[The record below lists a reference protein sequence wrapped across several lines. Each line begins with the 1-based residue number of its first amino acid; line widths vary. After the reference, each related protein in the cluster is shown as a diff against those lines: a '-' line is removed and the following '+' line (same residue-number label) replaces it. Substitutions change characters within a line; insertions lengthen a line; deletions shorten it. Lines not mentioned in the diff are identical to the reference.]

1 LRWGHFGILGHLFAL
16 ARPPRVTPTF
26 PMLGHNDARSD
37 MDATAPPAADENDL
51 DAPGLPDR
59 LLRKAETAVLG
70 RTSRILC
77 VVERCTDEHNYSAVL
92 RTAEALGVQH
102 VWLVDPVVREA
113 DGGLGGGDTPEDL
126 PGDDGAKRATKGRG
140 RGRKRGAH
148 GSDWR
153 EAHKLFARRAQEFTS
168 IREFP
173 DAASC
178 VAALKA
184 DGRTIWATDLSQHAV
199 PLTEPALRAATGVS
213 PDESVVP
220 SKLAIVF
227 GTESVGCTETIFEAC
242 DLRVYLPLRGFA
254 DSLNLSVA
262 AALVMNELFHLCPE
276 AVGATAP
283 EERTELREKWFTQLC
298 AARALTGSEEK
309 RRAKIEHTLAAR
321 RRLKGGS
328 EDETTIDAKQKRDV
342 PQDTS
347 KDADDP
353 DGVGD
358 KNKAADAE
366 STESLARELEALL
379 EKRASAARAAAAP
392 YIANPPKPLRDM
404 RRSDEHREAFV
415 GRKTR
420 MRNAEHWAGMPAVG
434 VTGSEPGA
442 S

>member
-1 LRWGHFGILGHLFAL
+1 
-16 ARPPRVTPTF
+16 
-26 PMLGHNDARSD
+26 
-37 MDATAPPAADENDL
+37 
-51 DAPGLPDR
+51 
-59 LLRKAETAVLG
+59 
-70 RTSRILC
+70 
-77 VVERCTDEHNYSAVL
+77 
-92 RTAEALGVQH
+92 
-102 VWLVDPVVREA
+102 
-113 DGGLGGGDTPEDL
+113 
-126 PGDDGAKRATKGRG
+126 
-140 RGRKRGAH
+140 
-148 GSDWR
+148 
-153 EAHKLFARRAQEFTS
+153 
-168 IREFP
+168 
-173 DAASC
+173 
-178 VAALKA
+178 
-184 DGRTIWATDLSQHAV
+184 
-199 PLTEPALRAATGVS
+199 
-213 PDESVVP
+213 
-220 SKLAIVF
+220 
-227 GTESVGCTETIFEAC
+227 VGCTETIFEAC

-276 AVGATAP
+276 AVGAMKT

-321 RRLKGGS
+321 RLKKGGS

-347 KDADDP
+347 KGTSKDP

-358 KNKAADAE
+358 ANKRADAE

-379 EKRASAARAAAAP
+379 EKRASFARAAAAP

>member
-1 LRWGHFGILGHLFAL
+1 MG
-16 ARPPRVTPTF
+16 
-26 PMLGHNDARSD
+26 
-37 MDATAPPAADENDL
+37 ATAPTATDEDDL

-113 DGGLGGGDTPEDL
+113 DGGLDACGATPEDP
-126 PGDDGAKRATKGRG
+126 PGADATRRATKGGG

-153 EAHKLFARRAQEFTS
+153 EAHKLFARRAQEFTT

-184 DGRTIWATDLSQHAV
+184 DGRTIWATDLSQRAV
-199 PLTEPALRAATGVS
+199 PLTEPALRAATGAS
-213 PDESVVP
+213 PRESVVP
-220 SKLAIVF
+220 KRLAVVF
-227 GTESVGCTETIFEAC
+227 GTESVGCTETIFAAA

-262 AALVMNELFHLCPE
+262 AALVMQELFHLCPE

-283 EERTELREKWFTQLC
+283 EERVALRTKWFTQL
-298 AARALTGSEEK
+298 AAGRALTGSEEK
-309 RRAKIEHTLAAR
+309 RRAKLTQKLNAAR
-321 RRLKGGS
+321 RRATERGT
-328 EDETTIDAKQKRDV
+328 ETA
-342 PQDTS
+342 S
-347 KDADDP
+347 GDADD
-353 DGVGD
+353 
-358 KNKAADAE
+358 AQT
-366 STESLARELEALL
+366 TESLARELEALL
-379 EKRASAARAAAAP
+379 EKRDAAARAAAAP
-392 YIANPPKPLRDM
+392 HIANPPRPLRDM

-420 MRNAEHWAGMPAVG
+420 ARNAEHWAGMPAVG
-434 VTGSEPGA
+434 VTGSDAGP

>member
-1 LRWGHFGILGHLFAL
+1 
-16 ARPPRVTPTF
+16 
-26 PMLGHNDARSD
+26 MLGHNDARSD

-113 DGGLGGGDTPEDL
+113 DGGLGGGDTPGDL
-126 PGDDGAKRATKGRG
+126 PGGDGAKRATKGRG

-199 PLTEPALRAATGVS
+199 PLTEPALRAATGAP

-220 SKLAIVF
+220 TRLAVVF
-227 GTESVGCTETIFEAC
+227 GTESVGCTETIFEAA

-262 AALVMNELFHLCPE
+262 AALVMQELFHLCPE

-283 EERTELREKWFTQLC
+283 EERRELREKWFTQLY

-309 RRAKIEHTLAAR
+309 RRAKIEQTLAAR
-321 RRLKGGS
+321 RLGKGGS
-328 EDETTIDAKQKRDV
+328 PETTITAKQKRDV
-342 PQDTS
+342 KDA
-347 KDADDP
+347 KDADPEDP

-358 KNKAADAE
+358 KKADAE

-434 VTGSEPGA
+434 VTGSEAGA

>member
-1 LRWGHFGILGHLFAL
+1 M
-16 ARPPRVTPTF
+16 V
-26 PMLGHNDARSD
+26 D
-37 MDATAPPAADENDL
+37 MDATAPPAPDEDDL

-59 LLRKAETAVLG
+59 LVRKAETAVLG
-70 RTSRILC
+70 WTSRILC

-113 DGGLGGGDTPEDL
+113 DGGLGAGGDPRSSPPLVSADA
-126 PGDDGAKRATKGRG
+126 AKRAPKGGG
-140 RGRKRGAH
+140 RGRKRRLAH

-178 VAALKA
+178 VAALRA

-220 SKLAIVF
+220 TKLAIVF
-227 GTESVGCTETIFEAC
+227 GTESVGCTETIFNAC

-276 AVGATAP
+276 AVGAMKT

-321 RRLKGGS
+321 RREGKGGS

-347 KDADDP
+347 KELDDP
-353 DGVGD
+353 DGRVGD
-358 KNKAADAE
+358 KKNPADAE
-366 STESLARELEALL
+366 STDESLARELEALL
-379 EKRASAARAAAAP
+379 EKRASFARAAAAP

-434 VTGSEPGA
+434 VTGSEAGA

>member
-1 LRWGHFGILGHLFAL
+1 
-16 ARPPRVTPTF
+16 
-26 PMLGHNDARSD
+26 MLGHNDARSD

-199 PLTEPALRAATGVS
+199 PLTEPALRAATGA
-213 PDESVVP
+213 PLDESVVP

-276 AVGATAP
+276 AVGAMKT

-321 RRLKGGS
+321 RRLKKGLLS
-328 EDETTIDAKQKRDV
+328 EDETTESTAKQKRDV

-358 KNKAADAE
+358 KNKRADAE
-366 STESLARELEALL
+366 STDESLARELEALL
-379 EKRASAARAAAAP
+379 EKRASFARAAAAP

>member
-1 LRWGHFGILGHLFAL
+1 
-16 ARPPRVTPTF
+16 
-26 PMLGHNDARSD
+26 MLGHNDARSD

-199 PLTEPALRAATGVS
+199 PLTEPALRAATGA
-213 PDESVVP
+213 PLDESVVP

-276 AVGATAP
+276 AVGAMKT

-321 RRLKGGS
+321 RRLKKGLLS
-328 EDETTIDAKQKRDV
+328 EDETTEITARQKRDV

-347 KDADDP
+347 KDTDDP

-358 KNKAADAE
+358 KNKRADAE
-366 STESLARELEALL
+366 STDESLAAELEALL
-379 EKRASAARAAAAP
+379 EKRASFARAAAAP

-434 VTGSEPGA
+434 VTGSEAGA

>member
-1 LRWGHFGILGHLFAL
+1 
-16 ARPPRVTPTF
+16 
-26 PMLGHNDARSD
+26 MLGHNDARSD

-113 DGGLGGGDTPEDL
+113 DGGLGAGGDSEDVSA
-126 PGDDGAKRATKGRG
+126 DARQQRAPKGGGRG
-140 RGRKRGAH
+140 GKKKRRLAH

-153 EAHKLFARRAQEFTS
+153 DAHKLFARRAQEFTS

-178 VAALKA
+178 VAALRA
-184 DGRTIWATDLSQHAV
+184 DGRTIWATDLSQRAV
-199 PLTEPALRAATGVS
+199 PLTERALRAATGA
-213 PDESVVP
+213 PNGTSVVP
-220 SKLAIVF
+220 ERLAIVF
-227 GTESVGCTETIFEAC
+227 GTESVGCTETIFAAA

-262 AALVMNELFHLCPE
+262 AALVMHELFHLCPE

-283 EERTELREKWFTQLC
+283 AERGALRAKWFTQLA
-298 AARALTGSEEK
+298 AARALSGAEEK
-309 RRAKIEHTLAAR
+309 RRLWIERTLAKRGDASSQETQA
-321 RRLKGGS
+321 LGGAA
-328 EDETTIDAKQKRDV
+328 EPTTVLNPSDASD
-342 PQDTS
+342 
-347 KDADDP
+347 DA
-353 DGVGD
+353 
-358 KNKAADAE
+358 
-366 STESLARELEALL
+366 SLARELEALL
-379 EKRASAARAAAAP
+379 EKRASLARAAAAP
-392 YIANPPKPLRDM
+392 HVANPPKPLRDM

-415 GRKTR
+415 GHRTR
-420 MRNAEHWAGMPAVG
+420 MRNAEHWAGMPAMG
-434 VTGSEPGA
+434 GTGTEAGPP
-442 S
+442 

>member
-1 LRWGHFGILGHLFAL
+1 MG
-16 ARPPRVTPTF
+16 
-26 PMLGHNDARSD
+26 
-37 MDATAPPAADENDL
+37 ATAPTATDEDDL

-113 DGGLGGGDTPEDL
+113 DGGLDACGATPEDP
-126 PGDDGAKRATKGRG
+126 PGADATRRATKGGG

-153 EAHKLFARRAQEFTS
+153 EAHKLFARRAQEFTT

-184 DGRTIWATDLSQHAV
+184 DGRTIWATDLSQRAV
-199 PLTEPALRAATGVS
+199 PLTEPALRAATGAS
-213 PDESVVP
+213 PRESVVP
-220 SKLAIVF
+220 KRLAVVF
-227 GTESVGCTETIFEAC
+227 GTESVGCTETIFAAA

-262 AALVMNELFHLCPE
+262 AALVMQELFHLCPE
-276 AVGATAP
+276 AVGATTP
-283 EERTELREKWFTQLC
+283 EERHELREKWFTQLA
-298 AARALTGSEEK
+298 AARALTGAEEK
-309 RRAKIEHTLAAR
+309 RRANLTRALERKNAA
-321 RRLKGGS
+321 S
-328 EDETTIDAKQKRDV
+328 DAN
-342 PQDTS
+342 
-347 KDADDP
+347 DARSP
-353 DGVGD
+353 
-358 KNKAADAE
+358 
-366 STESLARELEALL
+366 ESLARELEALL

-392 YIANPPKPLRDM
+392 HVANPPKPLRDM

-415 GRKTR
+415 GHRTR
-420 MRNAEHWAGMPAVG
+420 MRNAEHWAGMPAMG
-434 VTGSEPGA
+434 GTGTEAGPP
-442 S
+442 

>member
-1 LRWGHFGILGHLFAL
+1 M
-16 ARPPRVTPTF
+16 V
-26 PMLGHNDARSD
+26 D
-37 MDATAPPAADENDL
+37 MDATAPLAPDEDDL

-59 LLRKAETAVLG
+59 LVRKAETAVLG

-199 PLTEPALRAATGVS
+199 PLTEPALRAATGA
-213 PDESVVP
+213 PLDESVVP
-220 SKLAIVF
+220 TKLAIVF

-276 AVGATAP
+276 AVGAMKT

-321 RRLKGGS
+321 RRLKKGLLS
-328 EDETTIDAKQKRDV
+328 EDETTEITAKQKRDV

-347 KDADDP
+347 KDVVDDP

-358 KNKAADAE
+358 AKKRADAE

-379 EKRASAARAAAAP
+379 EKRASFARAAAAP

-434 VTGSEPGA
+434 VTGSEAGA

>member
-1 LRWGHFGILGHLFAL
+1 
-16 ARPPRVTPTF
+16 
-26 PMLGHNDARSD
+26 
-37 MDATAPPAADENDL
+37 MDATTSTAPDEDDL

-113 DGGLGGGDTPEDL
+113 DGGLDACGATPE
-126 PGDDGAKRATKGRG
+126 GSG

-153 EAHKLFARRAQEFTS
+153 EAHKLFARRAQVFTS

-184 DGRTIWATDLSQHAV
+184 DGRTIWATDLSQRAV
-199 PLTEPALRAATGVS
+199 PLTEPALRAATGAS
-213 PDESVVP
+213 AGESVVP
-220 SKLAIVF
+220 ERLAVVF
-227 GTESVGCTETIFEAC
+227 GTESVGCTETIFAAA

-262 AALVMNELFHLCPE
+262 AALVMQELFHLCPE

-283 EERTELREKWFTQLC
+283 EERVALRTKWFTQL
-298 AARALTGSEEK
+298 AAGRALTGSEEK
-309 RRAKIEHTLAAR
+309 RRAKLTQKLNAAR
-321 RRLKGGS
+321 RRATERGT
-328 EDETTIDAKQKRDV
+328 ETA
-342 PQDTS
+342 S
-347 KDADDP
+347 GDADD
-353 DGVGD
+353 
-358 KNKAADAE
+358 AQT
-366 STESLARELEALL
+366 TESLARELEALL
-379 EKRASAARAAAAP
+379 EKRDAAARAAAAP
-392 YIANPPKPLRDM
+392 HIANPPRPLRDM

-420 MRNAEHWAGMPAVG
+420 ARNAEHWAGMPAVG
-434 VTGSEPGA
+434 VTGSDAGP

>member
-1 LRWGHFGILGHLFAL
+1 MG
-16 ARPPRVTPTF
+16 
-26 PMLGHNDARSD
+26 
-37 MDATAPPAADENDL
+37 ATAPTATDEDDL

-113 DGGLGGGDTPEDL
+113 DGGLDACGATPEDP
-126 PGDDGAKRATKGRG
+126 PGADATRRATKGGG

-153 EAHKLFARRAQEFTS
+153 EAHKLFARRAQEFTT

-184 DGRTIWATDLSQHAV
+184 DGRTIWATDLSQRAV
-199 PLTEPALRAATGVS
+199 PLTERALRAATGA
-213 PDESVVP
+213 PNGTSVVP
-220 SKLAIVF
+220 ERLAIVF
-227 GTESVGCTETIFEAC
+227 GTESVGCTETIFAAA

-262 AALVMNELFHLCPE
+262 AALVMHELFHLCPE

-283 EERTELREKWFTQLC
+283 AERDALRAKWFTQLA
-298 AARALTGSEEK
+298 AARALSGAEEK
-309 RRAKIEHTLAAR
+309 RRSWIERTLAKRGDAANSQETR
-321 RRLKGGS
+321 APGGAA
-328 EDETTIDAKQKRDV
+328 EPTTVLNPSPKASDDA
-342 PQDTS
+342 
-347 KDADDP
+347 
-353 DGVGD
+353 
-358 KNKAADAE
+358 
-366 STESLARELEALL
+366 SLARELEALL
-379 EKRASAARAAAAP
+379 EKRASLARAAAAP
-392 YIANPPKPLRDM
+392 HIANPPKPLRDM

-415 GRKTR
+415 GHRTR
-420 MRNAEHWAGMPAVG
+420 MRNAEHWAGMPAMG
-434 VTGSEPGA
+434 GTGTEAGPP
-442 S
+442 